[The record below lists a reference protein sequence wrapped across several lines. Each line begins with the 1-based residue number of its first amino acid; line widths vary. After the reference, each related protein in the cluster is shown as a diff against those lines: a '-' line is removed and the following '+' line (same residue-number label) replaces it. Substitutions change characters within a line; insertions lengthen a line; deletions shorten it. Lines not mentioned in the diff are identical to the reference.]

1 MNKAENEAKIV
12 TIEGNEKLTK
22 QKLRE
27 VTEKMQR
34 REDEFNKMAKVKFK
48 LSTVVKERDSTIRA
62 LKDDLQANH
71 DRQNEI
77 DA

>member
-34 REDEFNKMAKVKFK
+34 REDDFNKMAKVKFK
-48 LSTVVKERDSTIRA
+48 LSTMVKERDSTIRA
-62 LKDDLQANH
+62 LKDDL
-71 DRQNEI
+71 
-77 DA
+77 